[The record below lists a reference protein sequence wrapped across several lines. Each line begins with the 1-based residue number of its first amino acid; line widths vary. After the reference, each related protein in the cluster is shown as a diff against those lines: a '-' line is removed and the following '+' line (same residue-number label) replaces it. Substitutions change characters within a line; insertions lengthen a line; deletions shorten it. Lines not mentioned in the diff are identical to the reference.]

1 MIALLEQKFSKLASR
16 RFGLVLCL
24 VGHAGIG
31 KTHTAQLVLKAL
43 PIKSVSLHAI
53 ANSDQFFLRLPRVGR
68 VAGHVQTTLQR
79 LQRNEI
85 KLTAAAEAVAAWLVS
100 LAPFVLHLEDIHEA
114 SLEQQIFWN
123 SVAKAIKTTRGVG
136 ILATSRGLPPS
147 EFEAL
152 PLEVLSSD
160 ASQAL
165 LATKLGAALPKATLD
180 WILPRASGN
189 PLFLLEFLKLL
200 MRQGSV
206 WSDGKDWHWREPTA
220 LTMPS
225 SLEAL
230 IENML
235 EPIVTDTVLSGVFGL
250 RILIADSF
258 ELWQPASQ
266 LPNQPFEAARLTLQ
280 NHGVLD
286 SQFSIAHPL
295 FSEVFRHTQKQ
306 LLQLAA
312 RKLLPVAP
320 PVMAAALLEF
330 AKLEPLHAKALLE
343 KAIAELEQNKE
354 VPQALSLKVQLL
366 EFINSPERPKMAF
379 ELALVLVNHDPKAA
393 LQLLDVA
400 IEAPLLEVPVLL
412 KKANWLAAFGLFEDG
427 KRTLTLLPNH
437 LTAEQNCQKIYQEIL
452 VWFAKKDSVGFQYLT
467 QLWENHPEIHASAS
481 FNLYR
486 TVAEAY
492 ANLGNTKRSWYWLEV
507 AKALPSLSFMA
518 QAVILNSMANLLKT
532 ERQYPKAVM
541 AIKSGIALLEPQVKI
556 AKADIN
562 ELRQF
567 ATLQA
572 NLSSCYLW
580 TKQYQEAVVA
590 AQKSIKLT
598 LEYNLGESMAAELNL
613 AAALRWLGQ
622 FELAERYFLEYL
634 QTVRVTQAVF
644 APMLYAHLMMLY
656 SQRAAA
662 LDELLAIKYAREILR
677 ITAATS
683 DIYKEAKLK
692 LIELEA
698 RFGHL
703 EIAKK
708 YAQEIQLETGFTPW
722 QQAFILER
730 QNSRDAAVKAL
741 SEAQNAPQ
749 FTEEK
754 DFIELELVRMTQ
766 DRTLALD
773 LEQRLKTQE
782 LGGLL
787 FVLYRFMPDLEQ
799 RQKAPLQTS
808 FRIANL
814 GSLQFERDG
823 LPINYKAAKGR
834 ELLALLSELRLR
846 GQGEISQLELLD
858 LLYLNFEESAAIAAL
873 QQLIYRLRSHLGQN
887 VIVRT
892 STGYALGD
900 EVRTD
905 AETFLQTADST
916 LWRGAW
922 LADFAGGQD
931 SMARNRIY
939 QALTAY
945 IENAIIKNPDEAARL
960 ALIWLEAEPYEL
972 DAVMLA
978 RDALLASGDA
988 LGAEQLYSQAQV
1000 RFHEVGVQLSPL
1012 ETRAI
1017 TSR

>member
-31 KTHTAQLVLKAL
+31 KTHTAELVLKAL
-43 PIKSVSLHAI
+43 PIKSSRLHAT

-68 VAGHVQTTLQR
+68 VAGHVQTMLQR
-79 LQRNEI
+79 LQHNEVQ
-85 KLTAAAEAVAAWLVS
+85 LVTTTEAVAAWLVS

-114 SLEQQIFWN
+114 SPEQQTFWN
-123 SVAKAIKTTRGVG
+123 SLAKAIKATRGVG

-152 PLEVLSSD
+152 ALEVLSAD
-160 ASQAL
+160 TSQAL
-165 LATKLGAALPKATLD
+165 LMAKLGAALPKAALD

-206 WSDGKDWHWREPTA
+206 WSDGEHWHWRVPNVQV
-220 LTMPS
+220 MPS

-230 IENML
+230 IENIL
-235 EPIVTDTVLSGVFGL
+235 RPIVTDTVLATVFGL
-250 RILIADSF
+250 RILIADLL
-258 ELWQPASQ
+258 ELWQPASL
-266 LPNQPFEAARLTLQ
+266 LPIQPFEAAQMTLQ
-280 NHGVLD
+280 NYGVLD
-286 SQFSIAHPL
+286 SQCRIAHPL
-295 FSEVFRHTQKQ
+295 FSEVFQHSQKQ
-306 LLQLAA
+306 ILQLAA
-312 RKLLPVAP
+312 RQLLQVAP

-330 AKLEPLHAKALLE
+330 AQLEAPHAKARLE
-343 KAIAELEQNKE
+343 KAILELEQNQQ
-354 VPQALSLKVQLL
+354 VRQALSLKVQLL
-366 EFINSPERPKMAF
+366 ELDFTPERPKLSF
-379 ELALVLVNHDPKAA
+379 ELAVVLVNYDPKAA
-393 LQLLDVA
+393 LQLLDKA
-400 IEAPLLEVPVLL
+400 AEDPLLEVTVLL
-412 KKANWLAAFGLFEDG
+412 KKASWLAAFGLFEDG
-427 KRTLTLLPNH
+427 KHTLTLLPNN
-437 LTAEQNCQKIYQEIL
+437 LTTEQTCQKILQEIL
-452 VWFAKKDSVGFQYLT
+452 VWFAKKDLLCFQYLT
-467 QLWENHPEIHASAS
+467 ELWENHPEVHASAS
-481 FNLYR
+481 FNVYR

-507 AKALPSLSFMA
+507 AKALPSLSLMA
-518 QAVILNSMANLLKT
+518 QAVIFNSMANVLKT
-532 ERQYPKAVM
+532 NQQYPEAILAV
-541 AIKSGIALLEPQVKI
+541 KSGIALLESQLRTE
-556 AKADIN
+556 KADIN

-567 ATLQA
+567 ATLYA

-590 AQKSIKLT
+590 AQKSIELKLK
-598 LEYNLGESMAAELNL
+598 YNLGEIMAAELNL
-613 AAALRWLGQ
+613 AAALRQLGQ
-622 FELAERYFLEYL
+622 FEVAERYFLEYL
-634 QTVRVTQAVF
+634 QTVLVTHAVF

-662 LDELLAIKYAREILR
+662 LDELLGLKYAREILR
-677 ITAATS
+677 ITLATS

-698 RFGHL
+698 RSGHL

-708 YAQEIQLETGFTPW
+708 YAQEIQLETGFMPW
-722 QQAFILER
+722 QEAFVLER

-741 SEAQNAPQ
+741 LEAQNAPQ
-749 FTEEK
+749 FIEEK
-754 DFIELELVRMTQ
+754 ELIELELVRMTQ

-787 FVLYRFMPDLEQ
+787 FVLYRFMPDLE
-799 RQKAPLQTS
+799 PVQTTPEQAS

-814 GSLQFERDG
+814 GSLQFERNG

-858 LLYLNFEESAAIAAL
+858 LLYSNFEESAAIAAL

-892 STGYALGD
+892 STGYALGN

-905 AETFLQTADST
+905 AETFLQTANSN

-922 LADFAGGQD
+922 LADFAGGHD

-945 IENAIIKNPDEAARL
+945 IENAIIKNPAEAARL

-978 RDALLASGDA
+978 RDALLGSGDA

-1012 ETRAI
+1012 ETRAV